1 MMYKLITNLLVCCLV
16 FKISTKSL
24 KDKVFLLVLD
34 GFVHDFQ
41 TITSNTPNFKKL
53 SEQGVKGKGL
63 IPPFPSAT
71 FPSMV
76 TLTTGLYPESHG
88 IIDNFFYDDEG
99 TLFSWTGDPEDP
111 NNSKFFSQEPIWLT
125 NQKEH
130 RGMGSRVDLD
140 LKLQIRWVVFLIL
153 CIKDMKVII

>member
-1 MMYKLITNLLVCCLV
+1 MYKLIINLFVCCLV

-34 GFVHDFQ
+34 GFVHDFD
-41 TITSNTPNFKKL
+41 TITSNMPNFAKL
-53 SEQGVKGKGL
+53 SKQGVKGKGL

-130 RGMGSRVDLD
+130 RGMMGSRVDLD
-140 LKLQIRWVVFLIL
+140 
-153 CIKDMKVII
+153 

>member
-1 MMYKLITNLLVCCLV
+1 MYKLITNLLVCCLV

-24 KDKVFLLVLD
+24 KDKVFLLVFD

>member
-24 KDKVFLLVLD
+24 KDKVFLLVFD

-130 RGMGSRVDLD
+130 RGMGLS
-140 LKLQIRWVVFLIL
+140 LIH
-153 CIKDMKVII
+153 I